1 MSVSINSNYAAS
13 AASNNLVLSNSMLQR
28 SLNRLSSGSRLVNPN
43 DDAGGLAVSMRL
55 SATAKRSGSAATNLN
70 NAVSLLQNQDGALK
84 VAGKII
90 ERMSELQSLWNDG
103 TKNVDDKA
111 LYDIEFT
118 ALQGQLN
125 SVSQEKFN
133 GVNLFGST
141 ATHIITSA
149 AGDQTMTISA
159 KEMNNTGVAG
169 TATTLTATAAGSDF
183 PLASNGTLTI
193 NGAVIAISAG
203 DTLENIRA
211 RIAAAE
217 SPVSLNATLD
227 NSSTSAPVL
236 TLTSEFFGA
245 ATPEITATYGTS
257 GTSGG
262 ALLASLGLAAGT
274 KLGGGTATAPVTV
287 AGTEDTRD
295 NVKLLLAATSLGDT
309 SITALGAT
317 SGVNSTLN
325 TVLTGAQDDLAK
337 YRARNG
343 AEQSGLG
350 FASELLV
357 LNRTNLEAAIG
368 RIVDVDVAHES
379 TQLAKWTTL
388 TQAGT
393 AMLAQANQ
401 ATSLVLKLIQ

>member
-1 MSVSINSNYAAS
+1 MSVSINTNYAAS

-159 KEMNNTGVAG
+159 KELNNTGVAG
-169 TATTLTATAAGSDF
+169 TATTVTATAAGSDF
-183 PLASNGTLTI
+183 PLASNGTITI

-245 ATPEITATYGTS
+245 DTPVITATYGTS
-257 GTSGG
+257 GGT

-325 TVLTGAQDDLAK
+325 TVLTDAQDDLAK